1 MNMPFHKSEEF
12 LKVVLSHIKFP
23 FDRDDIKS
31 ELEDHILDKI
41 DCYIN
46 QGYDE
51 VEAEN
56 LALKDMGNPKEIGL
70 ELNKEHNFIIGWI
83 WKLTSYAVII
93 LIIINILPLIST
105 FLGIIY
111 SIFSRNPI
119 KNIPKDNIAYHIE
132 VDEKVQIDDSVIKI
146 TDIIYEK
153 DRQMNIVYHGYDKG
167 FLEDSRTHLGTF
179 KDDLGN
185 EYFTGSGG
193 SSAGYI
199 TKSIRRLKDFSQEA
213 SLLIIE
219 YDYYN
224 RYYRIE
230 IPLEVGDHSE

>member
-12 LKVVLSHIKFP
+12 LKIVLSHIKFP
-23 FDRDDIKS
+23 FDRDDIKT

-41 DCYIN
+41 EDYKN

-70 ELNKEHNFIIGWI
+70 ELNKEHNFIIGWL

-93 LIIINILPLIST
+93 LLLVNMIPVLFSLLGMVDSIL
-105 FLGIIY
+105 
-111 SIFSRNPI
+111 SRHPI
-119 KNIPKDNIAYHIE
+119 KDISKDNIAYHMK
-132 VDEKVQIDDSVIKI
+132 VDEKVQIDDSVIKV

-153 DRQMNIVYHGYDKG
+153 NGQMNIGYYGYNKKIFG
-167 FLEDSRTHLGTF
+167 NAQVGLGTF

-185 EYFTGSGG
+185 EYLTGSGT
-193 SSAGYI
+193 SSSGVI
-199 TKSIRRLKDFSQEA
+199 TKGLRRLKYFSKEA
-213 SLLIIE
+213 NLLIIE

-224 RYYRIE
+224 RYYKIE
-230 IPLEVGDHSE
+230 IPLEVGDSH